1 MPGRRPRRRHP
12 HSALCVQGL
21 RVSGLEGCVFW
32 GLRLTYSE
40 DVFQGMRLSSSA
52 RSPPPGEVLLS
63 AYHVSINP
71 LKLLDAYHVSINP
84 LKLLDGYH
92 VSVNPLKLLDAYHH
106 QQISA
111 DFKARIPSVLARSHP
126 TVRVDPNEHVSLSDW
141 PIYPHGPLLGLT
153 WLSPQRYLYVTHRYS
168 A

>member
-40 DVFQGMRLSSSA
+40 D
-52 RSPPPGEVLLS
+52 
-63 AYHVSINP
+63 
-71 LKLLDAYHVSINP
+71 
-84 LKLLDGYH
+84 
-92 VSVNPLKLLDAYHH
+92 H